1 MTMREAR
8 GVAAFVLHQR
18 DWQDNG
24 RIFELMTREYGRLSV
39 FAQGV
44 RGPKARLAAVMQ
56 PFVPLLVSWAGRG
69 EAPRLTGAEIAPHAL
84 GVPGLSPERLMPAFY
99 LNELLI
105 SLTERHDVLPEL
117 HDHYAAAMSGLRGP
131 APLERELR
139 LFEKRLLDVLGYGIP
154 LRREGRGQDPLGLSV
169 ISDRALQCLAEESL
183 EDPAIIEELRP
194 LLRRALALCL
204 DGRSLRTR
212 EVARSLV
219 EFRRVTP

>member
-1 MTMREAR
+1 MMRQAS

-24 RIFELMTREYGRLSV
+24 RIFELMTREHGRLSV

-44 RGPKARLAAVMQ
+44 RGPRARLAAVMQ

-69 EAPRLTGAEIAPHAL
+69 EAPRLTGAEVAPQAL
-84 GVPGLSPERLMPAFY
+84 GAASLPPDRLMSAFY
-99 LNELLI
+99 LNELLL
-105 SLTERHDVLPEL
+105 SLTVRHDALPEL
-117 HDHYAAAMSGLRGP
+117 HDHYAAALQGRRTATS
-131 APLERELR
+131 LERELR

-154 LRREGRGQDPLGLSV
+154 LRREGEGPDPLGLEH
-169 ISDRALQCLAEESL
+169 ISAAALQCLVDEDL
-183 EDPAIIEELRP
+183 DDPAVVEELRP
-194 LLRRALALCL
+194 LLRRTLALCL

-219 EFRRVTP
+219 EFRRVPP